1 MNFKISKNSQILNE
15 ELKTQYIK
23 QSTNKYQDIYSTT
36 VDNVNNNA
44 ENLKIIVDGNTMP
57 LYRGIIKQYIESIS
71 QKMEIND
78 IDIDAIVNNVYPK
91 LKDINTLDDIQ
102 NQIIASS
109 SEMMIDHYNY
119 PKIAVWI
126 LINNLHEH
134 THDDY
139 FHVVSELRNNINK
152 NGKHAPIVSDGF
164 YKFVKKNRDEINKHF
179 NYQLDYGFS
188 IFGFRTLEQSYLK
201 KVKGIIIER
210 PQHLFMRVAIA
221 IHYRNNDLKRVFE
234 TYEML
239 SQGYFTHATPT
250 LFNAGTTHE
259 QLSSCFLLG
268 IKDDMAAIGD
278 CWKDCAMISK
288 YAGGIGVNVSNIR
301 ADGSYIN
308 STQGTASGLRVL
320 TVFNNIS
327 RYANQGGK
335 RAGSFAIY
343 IEPWHG
349 DIYFFLDLKKNTG
362 AETERARDLFLG
374 LMINDIFIERVRE
387 DGIWSLMCPSECP
400 NIVGKYGTE
409 FNEAYLSYEKSGKY
423 MKQIS
428 ARDLWFKIMETQI
441 ETGVPYIVFKDAVN
455 YKSNQINIGVIN
467 GSNLCVTG
475 DTMILTSKGYQTIK
489 SLENKKVD
497 VWNGEEFSNVTVKKT
512 GINQEIM
519 QIEFSNGSIIK
530 CTPYH
535 KFYLPSGSKNKTMI
549 KTEAKKLNIG
559 DKLIRTSY
567 PIIKKGS
574 DKFKYPYTHGLFTAD
589 GTYSKSKLDEKQCSF
604 NQLPGEKYCK
614 RHIDHHQIINKHIIL
629 DENKCQ
635 ASSYCKHPMIS
646 LYDEKKKL
654 LKYLNYP
661 DYYNLNENG
670 NKITVN
676 LYHDIAEKYIVP
688 INYNI
693 DIKLKWLAGLLD
705 GDGCVIKNGDNISL
719 QIASVNKDLLNDVK
733 YMLQTLGCDP
743 KVSLAS
749 DRNECLLPD
758 GKGSKKLCKVN
769 TVYRLLINSNDTY
782 NLVNLGL
789 KTHRLDLAEVNKPQ
803 RLASHFIKVTGIKKL
818 KNLKTTY
825 CFTEPKRNMGIFNG
839 IITGNCSEIVE
850 YSSADEYATCNLSS
864 ICLPRFIIHKNGI
877 PEFDYNMLRKIS
889 GIMTRNLN
897 NVIDINFYPV
907 DKTRVSNVKHRPI
920 GVGVQGLADVFAIF
934 KTPFDSELA
943 RDINRKIF
951 ETIYFGCLEESM
963 KLAKEFGAYE
973 TFIGSPISK
982 GKFQFDLWNLSS
994 DKLSGMWDWD
1004 NLMVEIQKY
1013 GVRNSLTTTC
1023 MPTASTSQIMGYNEC
1038 FEPFT
1043 ENIYS
1048 RSTLAGDYYVINKYL
1063 VQDLIDLGLW
1073 NSDMI
1078 DLIKYYRG
1086 SISKIPTIPQ
1096 HIKDIYRT
1104 VWEIPQKSIIEMA
1117 ADRAPFIDQT
1127 QSMNIFIESPSFAK
1141 LNSCLL
1147 YAHKLGLKTGMYY
1160 LRSKAAT
1167 SADQFGID
1175 IDKIK
1180 EIEARNNIVLE
1191 KIEDVVIDEPIEL
1204 KPCQYIPKH
1213 LRKPGDCISCSS

>member
-1 MNFKISKNSQILNE
+1 MVNDSKKLIFFNIYKKSFIKLNNIYMNFKISKNSQILNE
-15 ELKTQYIK
+15 ELKTQNIK
-23 QSTNKYQDIYSTT
+23 QHTNKYQDINSNDT
-36 VDNVNNNA
+36 VDNINNNNR
-44 ENLKIIVDGNTMP
+44 ENDNNLKIIIDGNVIP
-57 LYRGIIKQYIESIS
+57 LYRDIIKQYIESIS

-119 PKIAVWI
+119 PKIAIWI

-139 FHVVSELRNNINK
+139 FHVVSELRSNINK

-164 YKFVKKNRDEINKHF
+164 YKFVKKNRDEINKHI

-201 KVKGIIIER
+201 KVNGIIVER

-288 YAGGIGVNVSNIR
+288 YAGGIGVNVSNVR

-441 ETGVPYIVFKDAVN
+441 ETGVPYIVYKDAAN

-467 GSNLCVTG
+467 GSNLC
-475 DTMILTSKGYQTIK
+475 
-489 SLENKKVD
+489 
-497 VWNGEEFSNVTVKKT
+497 
-512 GINQEIM
+512 
-519 QIEFSNGSIIK
+519 
-530 CTPYH
+530 
-535 KFYLPSGSKNKTMI
+535 
-549 KTEAKKLNIG
+549 
-559 DKLIRTSY
+559 
-567 PIIKKGS
+567 
-574 DKFKYPYTHGLFTAD
+574 
-589 GTYSKSKLDEKQCSF
+589 
-604 NQLPGEKYCK
+604 
-614 RHIDHHQIINKHIIL
+614 
-629 DENKCQ
+629 
-635 ASSYCKHPMIS
+635 
-646 LYDEKKKL
+646 
-654 LKYLNYP
+654 
-661 DYYNLNENG
+661 
-670 NKITVN
+670 
-676 LYHDIAEKYIVP
+676 
-688 INYNI
+688 
-693 DIKLKWLAGLLD
+693 
-705 GDGCVIKNGDNISL
+705 
-719 QIASVNKDLLNDVK
+719 
-733 YMLQTLGCDP
+733 
-743 KVSLAS
+743 
-749 DRNECLLPD
+749 
-758 GKGSKKLCKVN
+758 
-769 TVYRLLINSNDTY
+769 
-782 NLVNLGL
+782 
-789 KTHRLDLAEVNKPQ
+789 
-803 RLASHFIKVTGIKKL
+803 
-818 KNLKTTY
+818 
-825 CFTEPKRNMGIFNG
+825 
-839 IITGNCSEIVE
+839 SEILE

-864 ICLPRFIIHKNGI
+864 ICLPRFITHNNGV
-877 PEFDYNMLRKIS
+877 PEFDYQMLRKVS

-897 NVIDINFYPV
+897 NIIDINFYPV
-907 DKTRVSNVKHRPI
+907 DKTRVSNIKHRPI
-920 GVGVQGLADVFAIF
+920 GVGVQGIADVFAIF

-943 RDINRKIF
+943 RDLNRKIF

-973 TFIGSPISK
+973 TFIGSPLSK

-1004 NLMVEIQKY
+1004 GLMTKIQKY

-1038 FEPFT
+1038 IEPFT

-1063 VQDLIDLGLW
+1063 VQDLINLGLW

-1180 EIEARNNIVLE
+1180 EIETRNNIVLE
-1191 KIEDVVIDEPIEL
+1191 KIEDVEIDEPIDL

-1213 LRKPGDCISCSS
+1213 LRKPGDCTSCSS